1 MKTWFWLL
9 LAVLILCSFT
19 LVLSQRTPVEK
30 NRRETL
36 QQEQLKRLMSGSALM
51 CLRLRPERI
60 SLPPTVN

>member
-30 NRRETL
+30 NRRATL